1 MLQNLL
7 MTVDADSTYQSPS
20 PPQRW
25 YRALGIRPEEGRTVR
40 LFFIHNFLLG
50 IGTILIYVAANAIL
64 LENHPET
71 SLPVAYIASAVG
83 MIGVGRLYAYFEH
96 HLALQVL
103 AIRVLLAAVVMT
115 VVVGILVLVGH
126 SVAAA
131 VAIMTGYRIIYLLT
145 NLEFW
150 GVSAVVFDTRQSKR
164 LFSVISSGDMPAKAL
179 GAILAA
185 LVHAHDDVIRL
196 LIVAFG
202 TFLVALYVLHLTIQS
217 HDVHTPHRSDRAIGR
232 EPSRLIG
239 KRFGGSELI
248 FYMCL
253 SLAMLAAVGTEIEYN
268 FFINVKHRFHD
279 QTEVIRY
286 VSYVLALT
294 YGVAMLVK
302 LLLSRQVLDRFGI
315 QPSLL
320 VLPWVA
326 LIGLAGLTIL
336 HFFAPPESVLLVYFC
351 ALYLL
356 FEVARRALFDP
367 VFLVLFQPLLP
378 PQRLKG
384 HTLAKGLYEPIG
396 LGFAGLLIAVLHA
409 TLESGVPLVWIGLMA
424 GAVWLLRH
432 TYKKYILELNDA
444 IGRRF
449 LERDQLAM
457 PATAQA
463 SLVRQLQSTRTDDV
477 LTAISWLDTH
487 NPTELSHQLPAL
499 LAHSNTNVRRRTLA
513 AAARMNQAMPV
524 RQLMH
529 IALADEEPALRQ
541 QAAYLLGRRINVEAA
556 ELAPLINHTDLNI
569 RRGAIQGVLELNPH
583 DVAAQTKLRQLVND
597 LNPTHQQIALN
608 LIGTLRLNDFAPLVN
623 QRLSSPEAIVSKAA
637 ITAAGQ
643 LSDANLTQYLLSKL
657 ADKTIGRSVTQALK
671 ARGAELIPALRK
683 LLRTVTDRLVIER
696 IAAICGAIYTPE
708 SRQLLNEMARQTD
721 LLVRGDAL
729 RALRRF
735 PNEAADDDL
744 FRALMHEEIL
754 LAQRLLHGSM
764 TDADLTDTLD
774 YELAVLRQRLFDIL
788 TQLYDSETIAGAR
801 MGIDHPARERRAN
814 ALEILDNIIPRDA
827 YQTLQVLVD
836 DLPRAE
842 KNRILDIELGPF
854 TDAESIRSFILRR
867 GETVFS
873 DWTVSIVFRSLSD
886 KEALIARQSL
896 ATQFSTLS
904 PLLMSHSAPSTEQ
917 ISAYD
922 RVLLLTHAS
931 LFSQTPENVLASITP
946 IMKEEQYVAGET
958 IFNKGDLG
966 TGMYVIYAG
975 EVVILDGNI
984 ELARFG
990 RGDFFGELALLD
1002 TEARSA
1008 TAEAITDVRLLR
1020 IDQDDF
1026 YDLMEER
1033 SEVLRSIVRSLSG
1046 RIRRQNELI
1055 ARQSNYANTEKV

>member
-1 MLQNLL
+1 M
-7 MTVDADSTYQSPS
+7 
-20 PPQRW
+20 
-25 YRALGIRPEEGRTVR
+25 G

-64 LENHPET
+64 LENNPET
-71 SLPVAYIASAVG
+71 SLPIAYIASAVA
-83 MIGVGRLYAYFEH
+83 MIGVGRIYAYFEH
-96 HLALQVL
+96 HLALRTL
-103 AIRVLLAAVVMT
+103 AVRVLIAAVVMT
-115 VVVGILVLVGH
+115 VVVGVLVVVGH

-131 VAIMTGYRIIYLLT
+131 VVIMTGYRIIYLLT

-164 LFSVISSGDMPAKAL
+164 LFGVISSGDMPAKAM

-185 LVHAHDDVIRL
+185 LVHAHADVLRL
-196 LIVAFG
+196 LLVAFG
-202 TFLVALYVLHLTIQS
+202 AFLGALYILRLTIQS
-217 HDVHTPHRSDRAIGR
+217 HDVHTPPGADRAARR

-253 SLAMLAAVGTEIEYN
+253 SLAVLAAVATEIEYN
-268 FFINVKHRFHD
+268 FFINVKHRFQD

-294 YGVAMLVK
+294 YGIAMVAK
-302 LLLSRQVLDRFGI
+302 LLMSSQVLDRFGV
-315 QPSLL
+315 QRSLL

-326 LIGLAGLTIL
+326 LTGLVGLLALRYFVTS
-336 HFFAPPESVLLVYFC
+336 ETVLLIYFC
-351 ALYLL
+351 GLYLV

-396 LGFAGLLIAVLHA
+396 LGFAGLLIFVLHA
-409 TLESGVPLVWIGLMA
+409 TFDSGGALVWVGLLA
-424 GAVWLLRH
+424 GAIWLLSH
-432 TYKKYILELNDA
+432 TYRQYLHELNDA

-457 PATAQA
+457 PRVAQT
-463 SLVRQLQSTRTDDV
+463 SLVSQLQSNRPDDV

-487 NPTELSHQLPAL
+487 DPAELTRQMPTL
-499 LAHSNTNVRRRTLA
+499 LTHTDARVRRRTLRA
-513 AAARMNQAMPV
+513 AAHTNQALPV
-524 RQLMH
+524 RQLTH
-529 IALADEEPALRQ
+529 IALTDNEPSLQ
-541 QAAYLLGRRINVEAA
+541 QEAAYLLGRRINAEAT

-569 RRGAIQGVLELNPH
+569 RQGAIKGVLELNPH
-583 DVAAQTKLRQLVND
+583 DPAAQSSLNQLAAD
-597 LNPTHQQIALN
+597 TDPAHQQIALT
-608 LIGTLRLNDFAPLVN
+608 LIAALRLNAFAPQVYK
-623 QRLSSPEAIVSKAA
+623 RLLSQDAGVKKAA
-637 ITAAGQ
+637 ISAAGY
-643 LSDANLTQYLLSKL
+643 LINDELTQYLLHHL
-657 ADKTIGRSVTQALK
+657 TDKTIGRAVTQSLK
-671 ARGAELIPALRK
+671 TRGAETITALRQLQHK
-683 LLRTVTDRLVIER
+683 TTDRLLLER
-696 IAAICGAIYTPE
+696 IAAICGAIYTPS
-708 SRQLLNEMARQTD
+708 SRQLLNELARQPDRT
-721 LLVRGDAL
+721 VRSAAL

-735 PNEAADDDL
+735 PNDPADDAL
-744 FRALMHEEIL
+744 FRSLMHEEVL
-754 LAQRLLHGSM
+754 LAQRLLHGS
-764 TDADLTDTLD
+764 LTDSDLAGTLD
-774 YELAVLRQRLFDIL
+774 YELSVLLERLFDVL
-788 TQLYDSETIAGAR
+788 AQLYDTETITGAR
-801 MGIDHPARERRAN
+801 MGISHPARERRAN
-814 ALEILDNIIPRDA
+814 ALEMLDNLIPRTT

-836 DLPRAE
+836 DLPRPE
-842 KNRILDIELGPF
+842 KNRILDAELGPF
-854 TDAESIRSFILRR
+854 KDPEPIRAFIVRMGES
-867 GETVFS
+867 VFS
-873 DWTVSIVFRSLSD
+873 AWTVDVVLRTLPPV
-886 KEALIARQSL
+886 EAVAARQSL
-896 ATQFSTLS
+896 QSRFPSLS
-904 PLLMSHSAPSTEQ
+904 PLLMAHTAHYTDQ

-922 RVLLLTHAS
+922 RVLLLAQTS

-946 IMKEEQYVAGET
+946 IMKEEECSAGQA
-958 IFNKGDLG
+958 IFHKGDLG
-966 TGMYVIYAG
+966 TGMYVIYTG
-975 EVVILDGNI
+975 EVAIVDGDT

-1046 RIRRQNELI
+1046 RIRRQNELLTVP
-1055 ARQSNYANTEKV
+1055 RNTPPTSQ